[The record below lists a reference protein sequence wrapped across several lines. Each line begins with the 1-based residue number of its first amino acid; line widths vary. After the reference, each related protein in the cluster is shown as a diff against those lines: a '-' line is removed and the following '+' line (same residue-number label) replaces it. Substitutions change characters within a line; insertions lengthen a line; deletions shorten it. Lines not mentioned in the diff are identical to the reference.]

1 VSEEKVLA
9 AARGLVDS
17 GLRDHGW
24 CYVNVDDGWQGIRGG
39 KFGAIQPNHKFP
51 NMKKMVDAIHDMGLK
66 FGLYSTPW
74 RGTYE
79 GHIGSSCDR
88 ADGVYDWI
96 EAGDC
101 NRDIRIGNGDA
112 NDWDKKRRT
121 NYVYGEHSLLKNDV
135 EQWVE
140 WGVDYIKY
148 DWKPNDV
155 PHTREIHRL
164 LKKCGRDVFLSLSNK
179 APFWDVKSWKRYAN
193 SWRTT
198 GDIVDTWES
207 VKSIGFSQDKW
218 SHYAGPRHWNDPDM
232 LVVGRVGWGPAAR
245 PTRLTADEQRSHFCL
260 WCLLAAPLLL
270 GCDLTKLD
278 SFTRSLLTN
287 DEVLAV
293 NQDPLGRQGVR
304 VAGDHRHHVIVKPM
318 ADRSLAIGLFNLGE
332 TKTEVALAWDDLL
345 ISGPRVVR
353 DLLER
358 CDKGVYTDCF
368 TGMIPAHGVKLIRV
382 IDLTK

>member
-1 VSEEKVLA
+1 
-9 AARGLVDS
+9 VDS

-24 CYVNVDDGWQGIRGG
+24 SYVNVDDGWQGSRGG

-51 NMKKMVDAIHDMGLK
+51 NMKKMADTIHEMGLK

-88 ADGVYDWI
+88 TDGIYEWI

-101 NRDIRIGNGDA
+101 NRDVRIGNGDV
-112 NDWDKKRRT
+112 NDWDKKRRM
-121 NYVYGEHSLLKNDV
+121 NYVYGKYSLLEQDV

-140 WGVDYIKY
+140 WGVDFIKY

-164 LKKCGRDVFLSLSNK
+164 LKKCDRDVFLSLSNK

-218 SHYAGPRHWNDPDM
+218 SHFAGPRHWNDPDM
-232 LVVGRVGWGPAAR
+232 LVVGRVGWGPSAR
-245 PTRLTADEQRSHFCL
+245 PTRLTKDEQRSHFCL

-270 GCDLTKLD
+270 GCDLSKLD
-278 SFTRSLLTN
+278 AFTLDLLTN
-287 DEVLAV
+287 DEVLSV
-293 NQDPLGRQGVR
+293 NQDSLGRQGVR
-304 VAGDHRHHVIVKPM
+304 VAGDHKHHVIVKPL
-318 ADRSLAIGLFNLGE
+318 ADHSLAVGLFNLGE
-332 TKTEVALAWDDLL
+332 TKTDVTLSWDDVL
-345 ISGPRVVR
+345 ISGPRTVR
-353 DLLER
+353 DLLARTDE
-358 CDKGVYTDCF
+358 GIYSDCF
-368 TGMIPAHGVKLIRV
+368 TAPVAPHGVKLIRV
-382 IDLTK
+382 VVQRP